1 MKKNL
6 IYIAAALV
14 LAGCTKEA
22 VNEVSQPVGEPIR
35 FEAATPTGRTVVE
48 TTDEGLLSI
57 EWADEDQIG
66 IYTALD
72 NMPASLNIPY
82 TAIPSDA
89 NAANCTFTATEL
101 SQAIY
106 WNPAYKQSF
115 YAYYPWAELAENEDV
130 TAHPVTLATTQV
142 QAGANSPV
150 HLAEYGVMTAAPFEV
165 EANAPS
171 GNVAFA
177 FKNAF
182 SIVEFRLKTTDD
194 CLLASVPVKAMTLT
208 TTGAPLTGAVAMD
221 LTQSPAA
228 IAVEAGEQSLTLNLT
243 STAGLK
249 KEEYT
254 SFYMVVLPGTHA
266 ADALS
271 LEVTAINN
279 AKQTI
284 KIAEGVTFE
293 PNKHYVRSYELTLDG
308 FQLDQPFEIELPST
322 EAKAGEPFTVA
333 FKGAA
338 EQIIFWS
345 GETGHDIAYAEKD
358 RILTASME
366 MSLTYCLVNGNQ
378 PDCVAMKYST
388 DYNGGGT
395 EADVQA
401 ATWTD
406 VSDQFTLSNTIQ
418 TSTSIKESMLHH
430 TGMVNCTEWF
440 GAEGTEGYIALFYT
454 AKAPGNPDGRS
465 YLYLFDITVNEVY
478 PHMTNRIYPHSFY
491 LEYGSNRWT
500 SYIRN
505 IDGETCPIPT
515 LIFGST
521 FDSKDSSNPCMRYS
535 STLSDMY
542 PCAIRI
548 GSVFRPTADRHV
560 YFVLPKL
567 TRPTSTNL
575 GKDTPFEIQAADAE
589 TPASWSY
596 TFAEPGTYKVY
607 VIGTIMDITGAP
619 EEVVKEVP
627 VTVTA

>member
-22 VNEVSQPVGEPIR
+22 ANEVSQPVGEPIR
-35 FEAATPTGRTVVE
+35 FEAAAPTGRTVVE

-72 NMPASLNIPY
+72 NMPASLNVPY

-89 NAANCTFTATEL
+89 NAANCTFTATDL

-106 WNPAYKQSF
+106 WNPASKQSF
-115 YAYYPWAELAENEDV
+115 YAYYPWAELAENEDA
-130 TAHPVTLATTQV
+130 TAHPMTLESSQI
-142 QAGANSPV
+142 QAEANSPA

-194 CLLASVPVKAMTLT
+194 CPLASVPVKAMTLT

-228 IAVEAGEQSLTLNLT
+228 FTVKEASQSLTLNLT

-279 AKQTI
+279 AKQKIT
-284 KIAEGVTFE
+284 IAEGVTFE

-308 FQLDQPFEIELPST
+308 FQLEQPFEIELPSI
-322 EAKAGEPFTVA
+322 EAKVGEPFSVA

-358 RILTASME
+358 RVLTASME
-366 MSLTYCLVNGNQ
+366 MSLAYCLVNGAQ
-378 PDCVAMKYST
+378 PDCVALKYST

-395 EADVQA
+395 EADVLA

-406 VSDQFTLSNTIQ
+406 VSDQFTLTDKVE
-418 TSTSIKESMLHH
+418 TKTSITRSMVHE
-430 TGMVNCTEWF
+430 TGLVDCTEWF

-454 AKAPGNPDGRS
+454 AEKYVSNGRTF
-465 YLYLFDITVNEVY
+465 LYLFDITVNEVY

-491 LEYGSNRWT
+491 LEYGSNRWE
-500 SYIRN
+500 SYTRN

-515 LIFGST
+515 IIFGST
-521 FDSKDSSNPCMRYS
+521 YDSKDTTNPCMRYNA
-535 STLSDMY
+535 TLSDEF
-542 PCAIRI
+542 PCAIRM
-548 GSVFRPTADRHV
+548 GSVFKPAADRHI

-619 EEVVKEVP
+619 EEVVKEVT